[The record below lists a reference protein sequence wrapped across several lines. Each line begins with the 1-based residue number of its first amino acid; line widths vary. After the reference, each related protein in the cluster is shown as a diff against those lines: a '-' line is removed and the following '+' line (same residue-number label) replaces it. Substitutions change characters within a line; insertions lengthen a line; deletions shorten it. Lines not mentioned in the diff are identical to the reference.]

1 MEQNSLLLR
10 HKELKL
16 LERLWRRSAAAFN
29 QNRVASHFSPK
40 LQTAEFDPRKL
51 LSDLTSCRDLG
62 TNLHTRYDPSE

>member
-29 QNRVASHFSPK
+29 QKSRRLSLQSKASNGRV
-40 LQTAEFDPRKL
+40 
-51 LSDLTSCRDLG
+51 
-62 TNLHTRYDPSE
+62 